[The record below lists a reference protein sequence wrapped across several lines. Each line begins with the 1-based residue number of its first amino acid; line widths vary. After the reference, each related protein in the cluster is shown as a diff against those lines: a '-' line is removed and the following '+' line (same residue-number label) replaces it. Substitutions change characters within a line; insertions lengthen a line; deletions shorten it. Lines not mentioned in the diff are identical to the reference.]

1 MFYTRL
7 LILCTLATL
16 AACQPKGAAAPA
28 TASTSGGASTPS
40 DVSAPAAS
48 APAASAESSA
58 PVVIVNGT
66 PISREFFDYY
76 AKGLAGKNTIAEL
89 TPEQKQQ
96 ALDNLI
102 RAQVIA
108 QEASKEG
115 LDKDPGIAA
124 LLELARLNVLQQA
137 VSDRYLK
144 DKKPTEQEAR
154 AEYETQVG
162 LLPHSE
168 YHVNHILVATEGF
181 ARKLIGEL
189 EKGANF
195 SDVAKRESMDPSK
208 TNGGDIGWL
217 TPDRIM
223 KPFADAMVALKKGE
237 YTHKPVQTQY
247 GWHIIRVDDIR
258 DVTPP
263 TFDQVHQRLDQV
275 VQAKKFK
282 AYTDGLIKSA
292 QIEKKN

>member
-1 MFYTRL
+1 MFYTRIL
-7 LILCTLATL
+7 VLCTLAAL
-16 AACQPKGAAAPA
+16 AACKPPGATAPA
-28 TASTSGGASTPS
+28 PASSSGG
-40 DVSAPAAS
+40 AS
-48 APAASAESSA
+48 APAAGAPAASTDNSA
-58 PVVIVNGT
+58 PVAIVNGT
-66 PISREFFDYY
+66 PISREFFDFY
-76 AKGLAGKNTIAEL
+76 AIGLAGKNTVAEL

-108 QEASKEG
+108 QEANKEG

-137 VSDRYLK
+137 VSDHYLK
-144 DKKPTEQEAR
+144 DKKPSEQETR

-162 LLPHSE
+162 LLPHQE

-181 ARKLIGEL
+181 ARKLIAEL

-195 SDVAKRESMDPSK
+195 TDVAKRESMDPSK

-263 TFDQVHQRLDQV
+263 TYDQVHQRLDQV

-282 AYTDGLIKSA
+282 AYTDGLVKSA
-292 QIEKKN
+292 QIEKKQP

>member
-1 MFYTRL
+1 MFYTR
-7 LILCTLATL
+7 ILAICALVAL
-16 AACQPKGAAAPA
+16 AACQPQGAAPA
-28 TASTSGGASTPS
+28 TTTTP
-40 DVSAPAAS
+40 AAATGAAS
-48 APAASAESSA
+48 APAASANTT
-58 PVVIVNGT
+58 PVAIVNGT
-66 PISREFFDYY
+66 PINRDFYDFY
-76 AKGLAGKNTIAEL
+76 AKGLAGKNQMSDL

-102 RAQVIA
+102 RAEVIA
-108 QEASKEG
+108 QEATKEG
-115 LDKDPGIAA
+115 LDKDPATSA
-124 LLELARLNVLQQA
+124 LLQLAQLNVLQQA
-137 VSDRYLK
+137 VSERYLK
-144 DKKPTEQEAR
+144 DKKPTEQEER

-162 LLPHSE
+162 QLPHQE
-168 YHVNHILVATEGF
+168 YHVHHILVATEGF
-181 ARKLIGEL
+181 ARKLIAEL

-223 KPFADAMVALKKGE
+223 KPFADAMVTLKKGE

-247 GWHIIRVDDIR
+247 GWHIIRLEDIR

-263 TFDQVHQRLDQV
+263 TFDQVHQRLEQV

-282 AYTDGLIKSA
+282 AYTDGLMKNA
-292 QIEKKN
+292 QVEKKL

>member
-1 MFYTRL
+1 MNMIYTR
-7 LILCTLATL
+7 ILMLCALAAV
-16 AACQPKGAAAPA
+16 AACQPKGAPS
-28 TASTSGGASTPS
+28 ASTATSSGSPSAPSTP
-40 DVSAPAAS
+40 AGAT
-48 APAASAESSA
+48 SAENSA
-58 PVVIVNGT
+58 PVAIVNGT
-66 PISREFFDYY
+66 PINRDFFAFY
-76 AKGLAGKNTIAEL
+76 AQGVAGKNSMADL
-89 TPEQKQQ
+89 TPEQQQQ

-108 QEASKEG
+108 QEAVKEG
-115 LDKDPGIAA
+115 LDKDPSTAA
-124 LLELARLNVLQQA
+124 LIQLSRLNVLQQA

-162 LLPHSE
+162 LLPHQE
-168 YHVNHILVATEGF
+168 YHVHHILVATEGF
-181 ARKLIGEL
+181 ARKLIAEL

-208 TNGGDIGWL
+208 TNGGDIGYL

-223 KPFADAMVALKKGE
+223 KPFADAMVTLKKGE

-247 GWHIIRVDDIR
+247 GWHIIRVEDIR

-282 AYTDGLIKSA
+282 AYTDGLMKNA
-292 QIEKKN
+292 QIEKKL

>member
-1 MFYTRL
+1 MSYPRL
-7 LILCTLATL
+7 FILCALAAL
-16 AACQPKGAAAPA
+16 AACQQKGA
-28 TASTSGGASTPS
+28 SSTPS
-40 DVSAPAAS
+40 AAGAAS
-48 APAASAESSA
+48 SSGTPAPSADNSA
-58 PVVIVNGT
+58 PVATVNGT
-66 PISREFFDYY
+66 PISHSFYDYY
-76 AKGLAGKNTIAEL
+76 AKGLAGKNSVAEL
-89 TPEQKQQ
+89 TPEQKQL
-96 ALDNLI
+96 ALDNLV
-102 RAQVIA
+102 RAEVIA
-108 QEASKEG
+108 QEATKEG
-115 LDKDPGIAA
+115 LDKDPGTAA
-124 LLELARLNVLQQA
+124 LLQLARLNVLQQA
-137 VSDRYLK
+137 VSDVYLK

-162 LLPHSE
+162 LLAHQE
-168 YHVNHILVATEGF
+168 YHVAHILVATEGF
-181 ARKLIGEL
+181 ARKIIGEL

-263 TFDQVHQRLDQV
+263 SFDQVHQRLDQV

-282 AYTDGLIKSA
+282 AYTDGLMKNA
-292 QIEKKN
+292 QIEKKL

>member
-1 MFYTRL
+1 MSYTR
-7 LILCTLATL
+7 IFVLCALAAL
-16 AACQPKGAAAPA
+16 AACQPKGTAPAAAT
-28 TASTSGGASTPS
+28 TAGGASTA
-40 DVSAPAAS
+40 DAS
-48 APAASAESSA
+48 APPAAADTSA
-58 PVVIVNGT
+58 PVAVVNGT
-66 PISREFFDYY
+66 PISHDFYDFY
-76 AKGLAGKNTIAEL
+76 AKGLAGKNSVADL
-89 TPEQKQQ
+89 TPEQKAQ
-96 ALDNLI
+96 ALDNLV
-102 RAQVIA
+102 RAEVIA
-108 QEASKEG
+108 QEATKEG
-115 LDKDPGIAA
+115 LDKDPGNAA
-124 LLELARLNVLQQA
+124 LLRLARLNVLQQV
-137 VSDRYLK
+137 VSDKYLK

-162 LLPHSE
+162 LLPHQE
-168 YHVNHILVATEGF
+168 YHVNHILVATESF
-181 ARKLIGEL
+181 ARKLIAEL

-282 AYTDGLIKSA
+282 AYTDGLVKNA
-292 QIEKKN
+292 QVEKKL

>member
-1 MFYTRL
+1 MIYTRILVLGL
-7 LILCTLATL
+7 LLAI
-16 AACQPKGAAAPA
+16 AACQPKGAAPAPA
-28 TASTSGGASTPS
+28 TADASSPAAA
-40 DVSAPAAS
+40 APATS
-48 APAASAESSA
+48 ADNSA
-58 PVVIVNGT
+58 PVATVNGT
-66 PISREFFDYY
+66 PISREFYNYY
-76 AKGLAGKNTIAEL
+76 AQGLAGKNSVADL

-96 ALDNLI
+96 ALDNLV
-102 RAQVIA
+102 RAEVIA
-108 QEASKEG
+108 QEATKEG
-115 LDKDPGIAA
+115 LDKEPATA
-124 LLELARLNVLQQA
+124 TLLRLARLNVLQQS

-162 LLPHSE
+162 LLPHQE
-168 YHVNHILVATEGF
+168 YHVSHILVATEGF
-181 ARKLIGEL
+181 ARKLIAEL

-195 SDVAKRESMDPSK
+195 TDVAKRESMDPSK

-282 AYTDGLIKSA
+282 AYTDGLMKNA
-292 QIEKKN
+292 QIEKKL

>member
-1 MFYTRL
+1 MIYTRFF
-7 LILCTLATL
+7 ILCAL
-16 AACQPKGAAAPA
+16 AALTACQQKG
-28 TASTSGGASTPS
+28 
-40 DVSAPAAS
+40 SAPAS
-48 APAASAESSA
+48 AASGAGSAAGTPAPSASTDDSA
-58 PVVIVNGT
+58 PVATVNGT
-66 PISREFFDYY
+66 TISRSFFDFY
-76 AKGLAGKNTIAEL
+76 AKGLAGKNSVAEL

-96 ALDNLI
+96 ALDNLV
-102 RAQVIA
+102 RAEVIA
-108 QEASKEG
+108 QEATKEG
-115 LDKDPGIAA
+115 LDKDPGNSA
-124 LLELARLNVLQQA
+124 LLQLARLNVLQQA

-144 DKKPTEQEAR
+144 DKKPTEQEDR

-162 LLPHSE
+162 LLPHQE
-168 YHVNHILVATEGF
+168 YHVAHILVATEGF
-181 ARKLIGEL
+181 ARKLIAEL

-282 AYTDGLIKSA
+282 AYTDGLMKSA
-292 QIEKKN
+292 QVEKKL

>member
-1 MFYTRL
+1 MIYTRILVLTL
-7 LILCTLATL
+7 LAAL
-16 AACQPKGAAAPA
+16 AACQPKGTATAPTTADASAPAAAAPA
-28 TASTSGGASTPS
+28 T
-40 DVSAPAAS
+40 SADN
-48 APAASAESSA
+48 SA
-58 PVVIVNGT
+58 PVATVNGT
-66 PISREFFDYY
+66 PISREFYNYY
-76 AKGLAGKNTIAEL
+76 AQGLAGKNSVADL

-96 ALDNLI
+96 ALDNLV
-102 RAQVIA
+102 RAEVIA
-108 QEASKEG
+108 QEATKEG
-115 LDKDPGIAA
+115 LDKEPATA
-124 LLELARLNVLQQA
+124 TLLRLARLNVLQQSM
-137 VSDRYLK
+137 SDRYLK

-162 LLPHSE
+162 LLPHQE

-181 ARKLIGEL
+181 ARKLIAEL

-195 SDVAKRESMDPSK
+195 TDVAKRESMDPSK

-223 KPFADAMVALKKGE
+223 KPFADAMVTLKKGE

-282 AYTDGLIKSA
+282 AYTDGLMKNA

>member
-1 MFYTRL
+1 MIYTRFF
-7 LILCTLATL
+7 ILCAL
-16 AACQPKGAAAPA
+16 AALTACQQKGSIPASAASGAGSAAGTPAPS
-28 TASTSGGASTPS
+28 AST
-40 DVSAPAAS
+40 DD
-48 APAASAESSA
+48 SA
-58 PVVIVNGT
+58 PVATVNGT
-66 PISREFFDYY
+66 TISRSFFDYY
-76 AKGLAGKNTIAEL
+76 AKGLAGKNSVAEL

-96 ALDNLI
+96 ALDNLV
-102 RAQVIA
+102 RAEVIA
-108 QEASKEG
+108 QEATKEG
-115 LDKDPGIAA
+115 LDKDPGNSA
-124 LLELARLNVLQQA
+124 LLQLARLNVLQQA

-144 DKKPTEQEAR
+144 DKKPTEQEDR

-162 LLPHSE
+162 LLPHQE
-168 YHVNHILVATEGF
+168 YHVAHILVATEGF
-181 ARKLIGEL
+181 ARKLIAEL

-195 SDVAKRESMDPSK
+195 SEVAKRESMDPSK

-223 KPFADAMVALKKGE
+223 KPFADAMLALKKGE

-247 GWHIIRVDDIR
+247 GWHVIRVDDIR

-282 AYTDGLIKSA
+282 AYTDGLMKSA
-292 QIEKKN
+292 QVEKKL

>member
-1 MFYTRL
+1 MFYTRIL
-7 LILCTLATL
+7 VLCTLAAL
-16 AACQPKGAAAPA
+16 AACKPPGATAPA
-28 TASTSGGASTPS
+28 PASSSGG
-40 DVSAPAAS
+40 AS
-48 APAASAESSA
+48 APAAGAPAASTDNSA
-58 PVVIVNGT
+58 PVAIVNGT
-66 PISREFFDYY
+66 PISREFFDFY
-76 AKGLAGKNTIAEL
+76 AKGLAGKNTVAEL

-108 QEASKEG
+108 QEANKEG

-137 VSDRYLK
+137 VSDHYLK
-144 DKKPTEQEAR
+144 DKKPSEQETR

-162 LLPHSE
+162 LLPHQE

-181 ARKLIGEL
+181 ARKLIAEL

-195 SDVAKRESMDPSK
+195 TDVAKRESMDPSK

-263 TFDQVHQRLDQV
+263 TYDQVHQRLDQV

-282 AYTDGLIKSA
+282 AYTDGLMKSA

>member
-1 MFYTRL
+1 MIYTR
-7 LILCTLATL
+7 ILMLCALAAL
-16 AACQPKGAAAPA
+16 AACQPKGAPS
-28 TASTSGGASTPS
+28 ASTNTSSGSPGAPSTPA
-40 DVSAPAAS
+40 DAK
-48 APAASAESSA
+48 SAENSA
-58 PVVIVNGT
+58 PVAIVNGT
-66 PISREFFDYY
+66 PINRDFFAFY
-76 AKGLAGKNTIAEL
+76 AQGVAGKNSMADL
-89 TPEQKQQ
+89 TPEQQQQ

-108 QEASKEG
+108 QDAVKEG
-115 LDKDPGIAA
+115 LDKDPSTAA
-124 LLELARLNVLQQA
+124 LIQLSRLNVLQQA

-162 LLPHSE
+162 LLPHQE
-168 YHVNHILVATEGF
+168 YHVHHILVATEGF
-181 ARKLIGEL
+181 ARKLIAEL

-208 TNGGDIGWL
+208 TNGGDIGYL

-223 KPFADAMVALKKGE
+223 KPFADAMVTLKKGE

-247 GWHIIRVDDIR
+247 GWHIIRVEDIR
-258 DVTPP
+258 EVMPP

-282 AYTDGLIKSA
+282 AYTDGLMKNA
-292 QIEKKN
+292 QVEKKL

>member
-1 MFYTRL
+1 M
-7 LILCTLATL
+7 
-16 AACQPKGAAAPA
+16 
-28 TASTSGGASTPS
+28 
-40 DVSAPAAS
+40 
-48 APAASAESSA
+48 
-58 PVVIVNGT
+58 
-66 PISREFFDYY
+66 
-76 AKGLAGKNTIAEL
+76 
-89 TPEQKQQ
+89 
-96 ALDNLI
+96 
-102 RAQVIA
+102 QVIA
-108 QEASKEG
+108 QEATKEG
-115 LDKDPGIAA
+115 LDKDPSIAS
-124 LLELARLNVLQQA
+124 LLQLAQLNVLQQA

-144 DKKPTEQEAR
+144 DKKPTEQEER

-162 LLPHSE
+162 LLAHQE

-195 SDVAKRESMDPSK
+195 ADVAKRESMDPSK

-223 KPFADAMVALKKGE
+223 KPFADAMVGLKKGE

-247 GWHIIRVDDIR
+247 GWHIIRVEDIR

-263 TFDQVHQRLDQV
+263 TFDQVHQRLEQV

-282 AYTDGLIKSA
+282 AYTDGLMKSA
-292 QIEKKN
+292 QIEKKL

>member
-1 MFYTRL
+1 MNYTRFIVLGL
-7 LILCTLATL
+7 LLVL
-16 AACQPKGAAAPA
+16 AACQPKGAAPSAAAPTDASTSTAAAPA
-28 TASTSGGASTPS
+28 TAA
-40 DVSAPAAS
+40 DN
-48 APAASAESSA
+48 SA
-58 PVVIVNGT
+58 PVATVNGT
-66 PISREFFDYY
+66 PISREYYNYY
-76 AKGLAGKNTIAEL
+76 AQGLAGKNSVADL

-96 ALDNLI
+96 ALDNLV
-102 RAQVIA
+102 RAEVIA
-108 QEASKEG
+108 QEATKEG
-115 LDKDPGIAA
+115 LDKEPATA
-124 LLELARLNVLQQA
+124 TLLKLSRLNVLQQA

-162 LLPHSE
+162 LLPHQE
-168 YHVNHILVATEGF
+168 YHVAHILVATEGF
-181 ARKLIGEL
+181 ARKLIAEL

-223 KPFADAMVALKKGE
+223 KPFADAMVTLKKGE
-237 YTHKPVQTQY
+237 YTHKPIQTQY

-282 AYTDGLIKSA
+282 AYTDGLMKNA
-292 QIEKKN
+292 QIEKKL

>member
-1 MFYTRL
+1 MIYTRVL
-7 LILCTLATL
+7 MLCALAAL
-16 AACQPKGAAAPA
+16 AACQPKGAPS
-28 TASTSGGASTPS
+28 ASTNTSSGSPSAPSTP
-40 DVSAPAAS
+40 AGAK
-48 APAASAESSA
+48 SAENSA
-58 PVVIVNGT
+58 PVAIVNGT
-66 PISREFFDYY
+66 PINRDFFAFY
-76 AKGLAGKNTIAEL
+76 AQGVAGKNTMADL
-89 TPEQKQQ
+89 TPEQQQQ

-108 QEASKEG
+108 QEAVKEG
-115 LDKDPGIAA
+115 LDKDPSTAA
-124 LLELARLNVLQQA
+124 LIQLSRLNVLQQA

-162 LLPHSE
+162 LLPHQE
-168 YHVNHILVATEGF
+168 YHVHHILVATEGF
-181 ARKLIGEL
+181 ARKLIAEL

-208 TNGGDIGWL
+208 TNGGDIGYL

-223 KPFADAMVALKKGE
+223 KPFADAMVTLKKGE

-247 GWHIIRVDDIR
+247 GWHIIRVEDIR
-258 DVTPP
+258 EVMPP

-282 AYTDGLIKSA
+282 AYTDGLMKNA
-292 QIEKKN
+292 QIEKKL

>member
-1 MFYTRL
+1 MSYPRL
-7 LILCTLATL
+7 LILCALAAL
-16 AACQPKGAAAPA
+16 AACQQKGASSTPSAAGA
-28 TASTSGGASTPS
+28 ASTSGTPAP
-40 DVSAPAAS
+40 SADN
-48 APAASAESSA
+48 SA
-58 PVVIVNGT
+58 PVATVNGT
-66 PISREFFDYY
+66 PISHSFYDYY
-76 AKGLAGKNTIAEL
+76 AKGLAGKNSVAEL
-89 TPEQKQQ
+89 TPEQKQL
-96 ALDNLI
+96 ALDNLV
-102 RAQVIA
+102 RAEVIA
-108 QEASKEG
+108 QEATKEG
-115 LDKDPGIAA
+115 LDKDPGTAA
-124 LLELARLNVLQQA
+124 LLQLARLNVLQQA
-137 VSDRYLK
+137 VSDVYLK

-162 LLPHSE
+162 LLAHQE
-168 YHVNHILVATEGF
+168 YHVAHILVATEGF
-181 ARKLIGEL
+181 ARKIIGEL

-263 TFDQVHQRLDQV
+263 SFDQVHQRLDQV

-282 AYTDGLIKSA
+282 AYTDGLMKNA
-292 QIEKKN
+292 QIEKKL

>member
-1 MFYTRL
+1 MNYTRYIVLGL
-7 LILCTLATL
+7 LLVL
-16 AACQPKGAAAPA
+16 AACQPKGAAPTAAAP
-28 TASTSGGASTPS
+28 TDASTPS
-40 DVSAPAAS
+40 AA
-48 APAASAESSA
+48 AAADNSA
-58 PVVIVNGT
+58 PVAIVNGA
-66 PISREFFDYY
+66 PISRDYY
-76 AKGLAGKNTIAEL
+76 NYYAQGLAGKNSVADL

-96 ALDNLI
+96 ALDNLV
-102 RAQVIA
+102 RAEVIA

-115 LDKDPGIAA
+115 LDKEPATA
-124 LLELARLNVLQQA
+124 TLLKLARLNVLQQA
-137 VSDRYLK
+137 VSERYLK

-162 LLPHSE
+162 LLPHQE
-168 YHVNHILVATEGF
+168 YHVAHILVATEGF
-181 ARKLIGEL
+181 ARKLIAEL

-223 KPFADAMVALKKGE
+223 KPFADAMVTLKKGE
-237 YTHKPVQTQY
+237 YTHKPIQTQY

-282 AYTDGLIKSA
+282 AYTDGLMKNA
-292 QIEKKN
+292 QIEKKL

>member
-1 MFYTRL
+1 MIYTRILVLTL
-7 LILCTLATL
+7 LVALAS
-16 AACQPKGAAAPA
+16 CQPKGAATAPA
-28 TASTSGGASTPS
+28 TTNTSTSAAA
-40 DVSAPAAS
+40 APATS
-48 APAASAESSA
+48 ADNSA
-58 PVVIVNGT
+58 PVATVNGT
-66 PISREFFDYY
+66 PISREFFNYY
-76 AKGLAGKNTIAEL
+76 AQGLAGKNSIADL

-96 ALDNLI
+96 ALDNLV
-102 RAQVIA
+102 RAEVIA
-108 QEASKEG
+108 QEATKEG
-115 LDKDPGIAA
+115 LDKEPATA
-124 LLELARLNVLQQA
+124 TLLRLARLNVLQQS

-162 LLPHSE
+162 LLPHQE

-181 ARKLIGEL
+181 ARKLIAEL

-195 SDVAKRESMDPSK
+195 TDVAKRESMDPSK

-223 KPFADAMVALKKGE
+223 KPFADAMVSLKKGE

-247 GWHIIRVDDIR
+247 GWHIIRVEDIR
-258 DVTPP
+258 DVQPP

-282 AYTDGLIKSA
+282 AYTDGLMKNA
-292 QIEKKN
+292 QIEKKL

>member
-1 MFYTRL
+1 MIYTRFF
-7 LILCTLATL
+7 ILCAL
-16 AACQPKGAAAPA
+16 AALTACQQKG
-28 TASTSGGASTPS
+28 
-40 DVSAPAAS
+40 SAPAS
-48 APAASAESSA
+48 AASGAGSAAGTPAPSASTDDSA
-58 PVVIVNGT
+58 PVATVNGT
-66 PISREFFDYY
+66 TISRSFFDFY
-76 AKGLAGKNTIAEL
+76 AKGLAGKNSVAEL

-96 ALDNLI
+96 ALDNLV
-102 RAQVIA
+102 RAEVIA
-108 QEASKEG
+108 QEATKEG
-115 LDKDPGIAA
+115 LDKDPGNSA
-124 LLELARLNVLQQA
+124 LLQLARLNVLQQA

-144 DKKPTEQEAR
+144 DKKPTEQEDR

-162 LLPHSE
+162 LLPHQE
-168 YHVNHILVATEGF
+168 YHVAHILVATEGF
-181 ARKLIGEL
+181 ARKLIAEL

-195 SDVAKRESMDPSK
+195 SEVAKRESMDPSK

-223 KPFADAMVALKKGE
+223 KPFADAMLALKKGE

-247 GWHIIRVDDIR
+247 GWHVIRVDDIR

-282 AYTDGLIKSA
+282 AYTDGLMKSA
-292 QIEKKN
+292 QVEKKL

>member
-1 MFYTRL
+1 MIHTRFFVLGL
-7 LILCTLATL
+7 LVVL
-16 AACQPKGAAAPA
+16 AACQPKGAAPAPTTAGAGTSAAAAPA
-28 TASTSGGASTPS
+28 T
-40 DVSAPAAS
+40 SADN
-48 APAASAESSA
+48 SA
-58 PVVIVNGT
+58 PVATVNGT
-66 PISREFFDYY
+66 PISREFYEFY
-76 AKGLAGKNTIAEL
+76 AQGLAGKNSVADL

-96 ALDNLI
+96 ALDNLV
-102 RAQVIA
+102 RAEVIG
-108 QEASKEG
+108 QEATKEG
-115 LDKDPGIAA
+115 LDKEPATA
-124 LLELARLNVLQQA
+124 TLLRLARLNVLQQS

-162 LLPHSE
+162 LLPHQE

-181 ARKLIGEL
+181 ARKLIAEL

-195 SDVAKRESMDPSK
+195 TDVAKRESMDPSK

-223 KPFADAMVALKKGE
+223 KPFADAMVTLKKGE

-247 GWHIIRVDDIR
+247 GWHIIRVEDIR

-282 AYTDGLIKSA
+282 AYTDGLMKNA
-292 QIEKKN
+292 QIEKKL

>member
-1 MFYTRL
+1 MLYTR
-7 LILCTLATL
+7 IFVLCALVAL
-16 AACQPKGAAAPA
+16 AACQPKGAAP
-28 TASTSGGASTPS
+28 G
-40 DVSAPAAS
+40 SAPAAGGAS
-48 APAASAESSA
+48 APDAAQPAAAADTSA
-58 PVVIVNGT
+58 PVAVVNGT
-66 PISREFFDYY
+66 PISREFYDFY
-76 AKGLAGKNTIAEL
+76 AKGLAGKNSVADL
-89 TPEQKQQ
+89 TPEQKAQ
-96 ALDNLI
+96 ALDNLV
-102 RAQVIA
+102 RAEVIA
-108 QEASKEG
+108 QQATKEG
-115 LDKDPGIAA
+115 LDKDPGNAA
-124 LLELARLNVLQQA
+124 LLRLARLNVLQQV

-162 LLPHSE
+162 LLPHQE
-168 YHVNHILVATEGF
+168 YHVNHILVATESF
-181 ARKLIGEL
+181 ARKLIAEL

-282 AYTDGLIKSA
+282 AYTDGLVKNA
-292 QIEKKN
+292 QVEKKN

>member
-1 MFYTRL
+1 MIYTRFLVLCL
-7 LILCTLATL
+7 LVAV
-16 AACQPKGAAAPA
+16 AACQPKGTTPASTTADASPAAAA
-28 TASTSGGASTPS
+28 
-40 DVSAPAAS
+40 APAAS
-48 APAASAESSA
+48 ADTSA
-58 PVVIVNGT
+58 PVATVNGT
-66 PISREFFDYY
+66 PISRQYFDFY
-76 AKGLAGKNTIAEL
+76 AQGLAGKNSTADL

-96 ALDNLI
+96 ALDNLV
-102 RAQVIA
+102 RAEVIA
-108 QEASKEG
+108 QEATKEG
-115 LDKDPGIAA
+115 LDKEPATA
-124 LLELARLNVLQQA
+124 TLLKLARLNVLQQA

-162 LLPHSE
+162 LLPHQE

-181 ARKLIGEL
+181 ARKLIAEL

-195 SDVAKRESMDPSK
+195 TDVAKRESMDPSK

-258 DVTPP
+258 EVTPP

-282 AYTDGLIKSA
+282 AYTDGLMKNA
-292 QIEKKN
+292 QIEKKL